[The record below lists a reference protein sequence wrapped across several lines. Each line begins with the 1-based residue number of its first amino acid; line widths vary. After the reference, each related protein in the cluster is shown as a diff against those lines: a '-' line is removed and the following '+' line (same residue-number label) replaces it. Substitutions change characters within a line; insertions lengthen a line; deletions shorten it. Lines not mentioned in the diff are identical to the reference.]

1 MKIAYMVLGA
11 MLFLYPAFA
20 QERSK
25 EPLPQGMGGKTMESC
40 KVDVERFCDRASLKQ
55 ECLVANWTRISS
67 NCQDALATPMRGG
80 GD

>member
-40 KVDVERFCDRASLKQ
+40 KVDVERFAI
-55 ECLVANWTRISS
+55 EPV
-67 NCQDALATPMRGG
+67 
-80 GD
+80 